1 MNMKYLILTAVIL
14 TMTSFGFSQGRPE
27 PVESL
32 AARVSQAFKAKKFG
46 TLDGGN
52 FYSGRV
58 KISVEHSL
66 SGKIGAKNFSSMK
79 LAGDWLFRGQ
89 RQIGVNAGNLQRC
102 SNGTCTFTVNGML
115 HNNLYLKKVTYGYS
129 NGRPVI
135 KSIYFIDGD

>member
-1 MNMKYLILTAVIL
+1 MKIKYLTLTAIL
-14 TMTSFGFSQGRPE
+14 LTAASFAFSQGRPE

-32 AARVSQAFKAKKFG
+32 AARVSQAFKTKKLS

-58 KISVEHSL
+58 KFEVEHSL
-66 SGKIGAKNFSSMK
+66 EGSKETKSFSSMK
-79 LAGDWLFRGQ
+79 SAGEWLFRSR

-102 SNGTCTFTVNGML
+102 SNGTCSFTVNGML

-129 NGRPVI
+129 NGKPVI
-135 KSIYFIDGD
+135 KTVYFIDGD